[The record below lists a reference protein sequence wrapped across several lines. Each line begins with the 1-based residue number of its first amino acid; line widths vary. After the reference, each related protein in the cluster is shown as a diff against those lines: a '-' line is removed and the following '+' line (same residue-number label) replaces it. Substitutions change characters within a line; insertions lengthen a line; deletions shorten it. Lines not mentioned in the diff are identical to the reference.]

1 MNESNFG
8 IEDILVFDITESA
21 SAKAT
26 IALSFTEEKHTLLE
40 FASFFQWLGERLD
53 DGDIE
58 FCNMIYSSM
67 KLNKS
72 SARLISVWLMRTIN

>member
-1 MNESNFG
+1 MNESNIG

-26 IALSFTEEKHTLLE
+26 IALSFAEEKHTLLE
-40 FASFFQWLGERLD
+40 FASFFQWLAERLD
-53 DGDIE
+53 DGDLE
-58 FCNMIYSSM
+58 FCNMIYGSM

-72 SARLISVWLMRTIN
+72 SSRLIAAWLLRVIN